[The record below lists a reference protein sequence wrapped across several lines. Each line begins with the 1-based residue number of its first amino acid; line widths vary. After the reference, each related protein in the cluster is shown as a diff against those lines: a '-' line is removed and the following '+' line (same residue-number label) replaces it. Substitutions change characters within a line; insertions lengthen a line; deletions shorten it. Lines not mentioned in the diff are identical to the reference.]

1 VRGIDELLAEHEI
14 FAGMDKATLGLL
26 AGCAANVV
34 FGAGEGLFVEGDE
47 ADRFW
52 IVRYGRVALEVTV
65 PGGGQMTIETLAAGA
80 VVGWSWLV
88 PPYRWRFDAIAQEV
102 TRATVFDV
110 RCLRDKMDADARVGY
125 QVLSRFVP
133 VIVDRLQATR
143 LRLLDIYGNPAS
155 TG

>member
-1 VRGIDELLAEHEI
+1 MRGIEQLLAEHEL
-14 FAGMDKATLGLL
+14 FVGLDQSTLELL
-26 AGCAANVV
+26 AGCARNVV
-34 FGAGEGLFVEGDE
+34 FDANERLFVEGGR

-52 IVRYGRVALEVTV
+52 IVRQGRVALEVTV
-65 PGGGQMTIETLAAGA
+65 PGSGQMTVETLGAGS

-110 RCLRDKMDADARVGY
+110 GCVRSKMDADARVGY
-125 QVLSRFVP
+125 QLLSRFVP

-143 LRLLDIYGNPAS
+143 LRLLDVYGSPVS
-155 TG
+155 RG